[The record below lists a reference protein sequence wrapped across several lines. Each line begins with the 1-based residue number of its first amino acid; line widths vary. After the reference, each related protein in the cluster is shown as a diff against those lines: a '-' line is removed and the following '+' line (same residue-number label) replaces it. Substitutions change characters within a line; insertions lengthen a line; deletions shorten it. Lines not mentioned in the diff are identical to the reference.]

1 MSIYDKASLVLI
13 PSGTKTSKV
22 YSQKPV
28 NGDGDFTFS
37 RSTAATRVNAD
48 GNIEKETQ
56 NLLLQS
62 NQFDSG
68 VWSNDDTTETGGQS
82 GYDGTSNAW
91 KVVGNTNASR
101 HYIVQSISKS
111 GVNTW
116 SLYAKASGH
125 SYVQFGSG
133 STTNQYVNFDLSDG
147 SIGNIG
153 SDFFSAIAEDI
164 GGGWYRLSVVDKI
177 STNGFYISLVSSKTA
192 GWLESWSMSNATDG
206 IYIQDAQL
214 EQGLVARDYI
224 ETTTAAVE
232 GGITDNVPRLD
243 YTDSSCPALLLEPQ
257 RTNKESNS
265 ELLGTFSNS
274 IIRLVNDTTSPEGL
288 VNANKIVEA
297 SATARHEIYSDPISF
312 GGNDHIV
319 SFFGKADER
328 RYVSVFLAG
337 DPAYGGATFDLQAG
351 TISQTSGGTTANV
364 EDYGNGWYR
373 CSFSV
378 NYPSSTQLYICM
390 RTADNDVNVQTY
402 AGDGTSGF
410 HIWGMQIEQGSYATS
425 YIPTYGTS
433 VTRNQDVNNAYNVS
447 SLIGQTEGTL
457 YLEFVVG
464 QTSDFQVI
472 FQTRTTNTTTSNVG
486 QIDIRFQN
494 GTIRALGNDGG
505 ATQFNINGGAISLGD
520 VVKCAV
526 AYANNNSTFYI
537 NGNQAATDTNCSF
550 TSSVLDDITFNERA
564 AVSTSY
570 IQKQFI
576 KQTLIFKTRL
586 SNEELAALTTI

>member
-62 NQFDSG
+62 NTFDSG

-257 RTNKESNS
+257 RTNKLSNS
-265 ELLGTFSNS
+265 EYINS
-274 IIRLVNDTTSPEGL
+274 GSTWVEDNGADCTPNYSTSPEG
-288 VNANKIVEA
+288 VDNATRVQLDNSGAFSLTRIYHDFVPNA
-297 SATARHEIYSDPISF
+297 SNDTASFYAKSNTGSSF
-312 GGNDHIV
+312 GIV
-319 SFFGKADER
+319 IYLRDSGFGAVRGFKTITITNEWQR
-328 RYVSVFLAG
+328 
-337 DPAYGGATFDLQAG
+337 FDLTADC
-351 TISQTSGGTTANV
+351 SGASGNVMFLIYNTTANENWDFLMYGAQV
-364 EDYGNGWYR
+364 E
-373 CSFSV
+373 
-378 NYPSSTQLYICM
+378 
-390 RTADNDVNVQTY
+390 A
-402 AGDGTSGF
+402 
-410 HIWGMQIEQGSYATS
+410 GSYATS

-433 VTRNQDVNNAYNVS
+433 VTRNEDACTKTGIS
-447 SLIGQTEGTL
+447 SLIGQSEGTL
-457 YLEFVVG
+457 FVEVAAIASESSNKRISISDGTNNNRVTLSFTNASITAFVV
-464 QTSDFQVI
+464 S
-472 FQTRTTNTTTSNVG
+472 
-486 QIDIRFQN
+486 
-494 GTIRALGNDGG
+494 GG
-505 ATQFNINGGAISLGD
+505 IVSVANSLGISTPEE
-520 VVKCAV
+520 KHKIAV
-526 AYANNNSTFYI
+526 AYKENDFVVYVDGMQVLADTSGDVPVSMSEFKFSDGSGLLFF
-537 NGNQAATDTNCSF
+537 GNVDQS
-550 TSSVLDDITFNERA
+550 L
-564 AVSTSY
+564 
-570 IQKQFI
+570 
-576 KQTLIFKTRL
+576 LFKTRL